1 MNKICRYLE
10 VYKFRKLNFC
20 KGNILILCNFSLQ
33 LLNLKLRELS
43 NFIIFY
49 LIENLKYKG
58 SKESTN
64 TWYNNF
70 LQILK

>member
-1 MNKICRYLE
+1 M
-10 VYKFRKLNFC
+10 FAT
-20 KGNILILCNFSLQ
+20 FSLQ